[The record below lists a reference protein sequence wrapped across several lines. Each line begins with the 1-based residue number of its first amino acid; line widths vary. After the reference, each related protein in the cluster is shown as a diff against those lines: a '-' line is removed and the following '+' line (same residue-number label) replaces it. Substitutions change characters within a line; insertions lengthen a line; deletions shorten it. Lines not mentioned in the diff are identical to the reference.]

1 MPSNPFMGDGGQNLS
16 QLLMALGS
24 GFSMA
29 SAANQPWWAGIG
41 PAAGLYGQ
49 AQQQAEDRAYRQQ
62 QIEQN
67 NQYRQLQEQALR
79 AQIEDKE
86 AARKA
91 RMGFRLDDS
100 SAPGSGT
107 APASTPGLAPPV
119 PKPTMGGGQNIP
131 QDYAR
136 ILAGYEGGTKNGGM
150 VYNELGSG
158 AGGPFQIMP
167 ATWADIRA
175 KNADLNLPEVMP
187 VDSKPETFAMHRAA
201 FDRFTQ
207 GNAQVLQSA
216 GLQPTP
222 ENLYLAHRFGAGGAI
237 KMLQANPN
245 AMLADVLPIEW
256 QKQNPDMRGQTVGG
270 FQRLATERMGG
281 VGVPYRANGEVT
293 PYENGVP
300 TISPVVAP
308 PPSIDP
314 VPPPSP
320 VVLAGGQAPVPMT
333 PGAAP
338 QTVQPQNPLDAA
350 GQPPVKQIAPLPPLP
365 PQFKAQLEAE
375 ARLPGSNLDAIR
387 QRAYTIQ
394 KDLQARAQAALDADY
409 ENRKAIW
416 EKKYGFADKTSAE
429 QRQIAAKIEEEKRAA
444 EREAA
449 RRAEDAKGEGSYEY
463 LPDGRKVW
471 ISKADRAK
479 GGIVVGDKPDKDL
492 APGTPTGD
500 IAVLERGDPASR
512 EYYAAFNR
520 VQSRMVDGPDGIKY
534 VPNMAGYRPPTFQ
547 PDAPAAAG
555 ADATGMVPVG
565 GGKAVAQ
572 GENDLRGDFEKSPVV
587 KAYNVVVPMLESA
600 KDAATRPTR
609 AADINLVY
617 AFAKLMDPDSVVRE
631 SETGMVTATGTVGD
645 RLSGYLGQLN
655 GGPMLREETRKKLIA
670 ELESRFGRL
679 QESYDAYRDAYTG
692 IAKRR
697 GYNVE
702 NVIIPIRKDKP
713 KPTVIDLNGGN

>member
-1 MPSNPFMGDGGQNLS
+1 MGDGGQNLS

-62 QIEQN
+62 QIEE
-67 NQYRQLQEQALR
+67 NQRYRQLQEEQMR
-79 AQIEDKE
+79 TVIDE
-86 AARKA
+86 RKA
-91 RMGFRLDDS
+91 AIEG
-100 SAPGSGT
+100 AKNWKPV
-107 APASTPGLAPPV
+107 GLGVAPPGGAPQGV
-119 PKPTMGGGQNIP
+119 NPGMGVKPPPPTMGGGQNIP

-136 ILAGYEGGTKNGGM
+136 IVAGYEGGTKNGGM

-187 VDSKPETFAMHRAA
+187 VDSKPETFAMHKAA

-222 ENLYLAHRFGAGGAI
+222 ENLYLAHRFGAGGAA

-300 TISPVVAP
+300 MTPPVVAP

-314 VPPPSP
+314 VPQQSP
-320 VVLAGGQAPVPMT
+320 VVPVQFNEPMPVPRQATINDVPPAYVDEVTQLVNNRRMSPEKGQALLEQ
-333 PGAAP
+333 AR
-338 QTVQPQNPLDAA
+338 QQVQATFN
-350 GQPPVKQIAPLPPLP
+350 
-365 PQFKAQLEAE
+365 AQHTMA
-375 ARLPGSNLDAIR
+375 
-387 QRAYTIQ
+387 
-394 KDLQARAQAALDADY
+394 KDLWDKRY
-409 ENRKAIW
+409 SGW
-416 EKKYGFADKTSAE
+416 ERQQAE
-429 QRQIAAKIEEEKRAA
+429 QRAAAAKIEEEKRAA

-449 RRAEDAKGEGSYEY
+449 RRAEEAKGEGSYEY

-713 KPTVIDLNGGN
+713 KPTVIDLSGGN